1 MPRPLALAALILSCA
16 APCVHAEEGALGS
29 VRLPLPAAELA
40 ASVGIHRVDPSSLP
54 IDLVRLAFASPDNA
68 SASEA
73 AARARLSEA
82 LARRGS
88 GDPIPLPL
96 SPRVWRDQI
105 LREQV
110 RDDDLAA
117 RIFSRRNT
125 ALLYH
130 GLLAVDLDTLGWI
143 ERNPAVVRSLL
154 ANPAAAAVFA
164 ESIVVRGGAIAT
176 PGEDAR
182 EVWTALVGADP
193 AQPAAFVARLLSADG
208 GAVAAFYHTIARLDP
223 ARQAFA
229 IGRRGD
235 PRRVERARD
244 LPAASRLPAASWS
257 SDRPFLRPDIDL
269 LLLLRTI
276 TVDGRGVPGPPASR
290 ALWSK
295 VFAQGSGAA
304 EPIDAAWLARHVFG
318 TAPGQARRRLEVF
331 RFAQQMFGAA
341 AVKEDELAAVLREH
355 AKLPILFGVL
365 ATFDE
370 RDAGAYAAARRAASA
385 VDGDHVATTV
395 FQSALAIVDRARR
408 SRTLDAAGARTL
420 SRSLT
425 DAAALSDARRAMAA
439 WFADTLVPALRR
451 GVGDGD
457 PSRAIEQVVVEA
469 LAGPSLSPP
478 VVVRW
483 EDSDYIADLAPAELR
498 RLLRVRRRQAEMPID
513 DALARARNGEAGPL
527 AASLA
532 ALVYACALGDD
543 GASASAGAV
552 WRRHRFRGALASQGA
567 PLSAWRLA
575 AEVFAPE
582 GWHVAGSLLRL
593 DLALAPV
600 ALRRLDAT
608 EMPAPSQLST
618 SDRRTLATTIA
629 LIDPQ
634 RLTDADR
641 DAIAAALARG
651 RERIQRLAT
660 APDDLDRVA
669 KDAALSGWRR
679 NGVAWLLATDPA
691 RVPAAF
697 TVLEQLRAGGGSAPD
712 SWGAASFAVDGC
724 LCVRQPDPAPWEDYG
739 GRASSGQLGS
749 QLPDVLLRTADV
761 LARHQ
766 LPALLARDVAAYAM
780 QDAIDRART
789 AYFDDW
795 LPVALAVRELPDDRF
810 VDYIAALTVAGPLV
824 PKGVR

>member
-1 MPRPLALAALILSCA
+1 
-16 APCVHAEEGALGS
+16 
-29 VRLPLPAAELA
+29 
-40 ASVGIHRVDPSSLP
+40 
-54 IDLVRLAFASPDNA
+54 
-68 SASEA
+68 
-73 AARARLSEA
+73 
-82 LARRGS
+82 
-88 GDPIPLPL
+88 
-96 SPRVWRDQI
+96 
-105 LREQV
+105 
-110 RDDDLAA
+110 
-117 RIFSRRNT
+117 
-125 ALLYH
+125 
-130 GLLAVDLDTLGWI
+130 
-143 ERNPAVVRSLL
+143 
-154 ANPAAAAVFA
+154 
-164 ESIVVRGGAIAT
+164 
-176 PGEDAR
+176 
-182 EVWTALVGADP
+182 
-193 AQPAAFVARLLSADG
+193 
-208 GAVAAFYHTIARLDP
+208 
-223 ARQAFA
+223 
-229 IGRRGD
+229 
-235 PRRVERARD
+235 
-244 LPAASRLPAASWS
+244 
-257 SDRPFLRPDIDL
+257 
-269 LLLLRTI
+269 
-276 TVDGRGVPGPPASR
+276 
-290 ALWSK
+290 
-295 VFAQGSGAA
+295 
-304 EPIDAAWLARHVFG
+304 
-318 TAPGQARRRLEVF
+318 
-331 RFAQQMFGAA
+331 
-341 AVKEDELAAVLREH
+341 
-355 AKLPILFGVL
+355 
-365 ATFDE
+365 
-370 RDAGAYAAARRAASA
+370 
-385 VDGDHVATTV
+385 
-395 FQSALAIVDRARR
+395 
-408 SRTLDAAGARTL
+408 
-420 SRSLT
+420 
-425 DAAALSDARRAMAA
+425 MAA

-543 GASASAGAV
+543 GASANAGAV

-600 ALRRLDAT
+600 ALRLLDAT
-608 EMPAPSQLST
+608 ELPAPSQLST